1 MDIDRDV
8 RLERTVSQTSSISN
22 ISRRSETVRIRSR
35 KLISP
40 AKTATHPDKSLTS
53 FPSLSPDSSP
63 KDPRVDAPNNV
74 QPPNSPTHRAR
85 LATPTVHDLA
95 VLTPSLR
102 RTALFSDSPLQE
114 HLVPG
119 TLHHTTDE
127 HIERLAA
134 RHGAVA
140 LIRQLAE
147 DVAQR
152 DAQMAALQ
160 RRAEEREKTLRKML
174 LECEVSNMDIEA
186 RLHRIMSGESA
197 ALGKKGKAEGGA
209 TSVKST
215 SEEETLTSSVEGSIG
230 DLVNQ
235 AMADAVGKDAEDEP
249 SSPHMLR
256 KASKSFRYDTVREGT
271 NVDSSDDYARFMR
284 SAQSHEARHRVQSRG
299 WMDYLWLS
307 GGTSRK
313 ASRASSVVENN
324 GEDGSGTARPRMP
337 SGTTPRR
344 PALQSD
350 LFRPP
355 DDTSSGRPSSQET
368 GEGKGQGHH
377 SRRSSTSVAAW
388 ATKLVAGNSRVVSN
402 GQLKNKDHPAAQS
415 LSHARR
421 PSITSGKTAESA
433 KAALRRINETRF
445 GGQVSRRVT
454 PLINLGP
461 SGTIKGSNPAK
472 FSNPAPSPTTSVT
485 VGGPINSG
493 PVEMDAILPPDSQPP
508 TLVHKYSH
516 YHPTEFITDRFG
528 FIYDRRRTLAKDSK
542 IDQGTGETE
551 TLPKIESSDS
561 VKEIITGSS
570 NEQAERVSIN
580 LSICQ
585 TSSPLDSRPGSP
597 ASSREEGREQ
607 KSGKKWQD
615 YLKTATFP
623 TELLSHTPAGGRM
636 SDVHASS
643 SNNDV
648 VTRLNQITVADGG
661 TILPANL
668 SAQLSAPTVV
678 ADHVTFARTTTSDST
693 MTPKKAQQEP
703 VRMLLEQLTELHDS
717 LQRERTIKWN
727 EFLRKVRAER
737 RKEGEISTTSDGRQD
752 SRLMPE
758 AALTDGEVIGVAGL
772 GNKGKIG
779 RAKWKEFMRLV
790 LDGIPVAYRAKIWA
804 ECSGASAMRTPGY
817 YDDLI
822 QNGVDDPV
830 IVAQISMDIN
840 RTLTDNVFFRD
851 GPGVVKLHEVLIA
864 YSRRNPEIGYCQGMN
879 LIAGSLLL
887 IMPTSEEAF
896 WLLTSMIEN
905 ILPANY
911 YDDSLL
917 ASRADQQVL
926 RQYVTDIL
934 PRLSAHLDELNIEL
948 EALTFQWFLSVF
960 TGCLSAEALF
970 RVWDVVLCTN
980 DGSTFLFQVALA
992 LLSLNERQLLQ
1003 CRTPAGVYS
1012 YINQHMTNHAIS
1024 IDGLIH
1030 ASDALKKVVTRSEIE
1045 ERRAKVIEREKE
1057 LMKKRA
1063 ELVRMRSKSK
1073 DIVTVTGGGGGGGTG
1088 NAASAL
1094 LTAVATPPPPPTA
1107 AEMVD

>member
-8 RLERTVSQTSSISN
+8 RLERTTSQTSSIST
-22 ISRRSETVRIRSR
+22 ISRRSETVRIRSK
-35 KLISP
+35 KLTSP
-40 AKTATHPDKSLTS
+40 VKTALHPDKSLTS
-53 FPSLSPDSSP
+53 FPSLPPDTSP

-74 QPPNSPTHRAR
+74 QPPNSPTQRAK

-102 RTALFSDSPLQE
+102 RTALFSDSPFQE

-152 DAQMAALQ
+152 DAQMSALQ
-160 RRAEEREKTLRKML
+160 RRAEEREKTLRRML

-186 RLHRIMSGESA
+186 RLHRIMLGENAS
-197 ALGKKGKAEGGA
+197 GKKGKIEGGA
-209 TSVKST
+209 TSIKST
-215 SEEETLTSSVEGSIG
+215 SDEEALTSSVEGSIG
-230 DLVNQ
+230 ELVNQ
-235 AMADAVGKDAEDEP
+235 AMADAVGHDAKDEP
-249 SSPHMLR
+249 SSPHMQR
-256 KASKSFRYDTVREGT
+256 QVSKSFRHDTVPDGT
-271 NVDSSDDYARFMR
+271 GIDNSDDYARFMH
-284 SAQSHEARHRVQSRG
+284 SAQNNEARQRVLSRG

-313 ASRASSVVENN
+313 ASRASSIVEQNE
-324 GEDGSGTARPRMP
+324 EDTSGTARPRNP
-337 SGTTPRR
+337 SGAAPRR

-355 DDTSSGRPSSQET
+355 DDTSGGRPSSQGT
-368 GEGKGQGHH
+368 GEGKDQGHH

-388 ATKLVAGNSRVVSN
+388 ATKLVAGNSRVTSDSQHHSRDHSGHQSS
-402 GQLKNKDHPAAQS
+402 GQI
-415 LSHARR
+415 RR
-421 PSITSGKTAESA
+421 RSTTSGKTAESA

-445 GGQVSRRVT
+445 GGQASRRIT

-461 SGTIKGSNPAK
+461 SGTIRGPNSAK
-472 FSNPAPSPTTSVT
+472 FSNPASSPTTSVT
-485 VGGPINSG
+485 VGSSIHSG

-508 TLVHKYSH
+508 TLVHRYSH

-528 FIYDRRRTLAKDSK
+528 FIYDRRRKLAKNTK
-542 IDQGTGETE
+542 IDQDIGETE
-551 TLPKIESSDS
+551 SPQIEQINPVS
-561 VKEIITGSS
+561 EITTGSS
-570 NEQAERVSIN
+570 SEQAEGGPRN
-580 LSICQ
+580 LANGQ
-585 TSSPLDSRPGSP
+585 TTSPLESRPGSP

-607 KSGKKWQD
+607 RTGKKWQD
-615 YLKTATFP
+615 YLKIATFP

-636 SDVHASS
+636 ANVQAS
-643 SNNDV
+643 NTNDV
-648 VTRLNQITVADGG
+648 ATRWNQITVADGG
-661 TILPANL
+661 TLLPANL
-668 SAQLSAPTVV
+668 NAQPSAPTVV
-678 ADHVTFARTTTSDST
+678 ADHVTFARTISSDST
-693 MTPKKAQQEP
+693 MAQKKQQQEP

-737 RKEGEISTTSDGRQD
+737 RREGEVSSASDGRAD

-758 AALTDGEVIGVAGL
+758 AALTDGEMIGVAGL

-779 RAKWKEFMRLV
+779 RAKWKEFKRLV

-851 GPGVVKLHEVLIA
+851 GPGVVKLNEVLIA

-905 ILPANY
+905 ILPPNY

-926 RQYVTDIL
+926 RQYVSDIL

-992 LLSLNERQLLQ
+992 LLSLNEKQLLECQ
-1003 CRTPAGVYS
+1003 TPAGVYS

-1030 ASDALKKVVTRSEIE
+1030 ASEALKKVVTRADIE
-1045 ERRAKVIEREKE
+1045 ERRTKVIEKEKE

-1073 DIVTVTGGGGGGGTG
+1073 DMVTSSATAPV
-1088 NAASAL
+1088 NAI
-1094 LTAVATPPPPPTA
+1094 TTTTTINVAN
-1107 AEMVD
+1107 